1 MSERGEG
8 MGRQGHSAGEVA
20 RRLGVA
26 VTTLRTWHQRYGLGP
41 SEHVAHRH
49 RRYTPDDVA
58 RLEVMCRLTTEGVP
72 AHEAARIALAGLP
85 GEPAAARPAPVAD
98 PSARGLA
105 VAAVRLDM
113 PAMLTTIAGAVR
125 GRGVVHAWDHLL
137 CPVLVEVSRRQ
148 QPDGHMIEVEH
159 LLSRCILEVLWT
171 VPRPFGSAAAR
182 TLLACAAEEQH
193 TLPLEALAAALA
205 EQGCGS
211 RMLGARVPPLA
222 LADAVRRTGPAAVFV
237 WSQFAA
243 TGDPAQLAPVL
254 AVRPRPAL
262 IAAAGPGWTAPL
274 PDGVSRPADLTD
286 ALRLALPVA
295 ARPSR

>member
-1 MSERGEG
+1 MSGD
-8 MGRQGHSAGEVA
+8 GRSAGDVA
-20 RRLGVA
+20 RWLGVA

-85 GEPAAARPAPVAD
+85 GEPAAARLAPAAD
-98 PSARGLA
+98 PSARGLT

-113 PAMLTTIAGAVR
+113 PAMLSTIAAAVR
-125 GRGVVHAWDHLL
+125 GRGVVYAWDHLL
-137 CPVLVEVSRRQ
+137 CPVLVEVARRQ
-148 QPDGHMIEVEH
+148 EPAGHMIEVEH

-171 VPRPFGSAAAR
+171 VPRPFGAAAAR

-211 RMLGARVPPLA
+211 RMLGARVPPPA
-222 LADAVRRTGPAAVFV
+222 LADAIRRTGPAAVFI
-237 WSQFAA
+237 WSQFTP
-243 TGDPAQLAPVL
+243 TGDPAQLTPVL
-254 AVRPRPAL
+254 AARPRPAL
-262 IAAAGPGWTAPL
+262 IAAAGPGWATPL
-274 PDGVSRPADLTD
+274 PDGVSRPADLSD
-286 ALRLALPVA
+286 ALRLALPAA
-295 ARPSR
+295 ARRDR

>member
-1 MSERGEG
+1 MSES
-8 MGRQGHSAGEVA
+8 GRSVGDVA
-20 RRLGVA
+20 RWLGVA

-49 RRYTPDDVA
+49 RRYTTDDVA

-85 GEPAAARPAPVAD
+85 GEPAAARLAPVAD
-98 PSARGLA
+98 PSARGLT

-113 PAMLTTIAGAVR
+113 PAMLSTIASAVR
-125 GRGVVHAWDHLL
+125 GRGVVYAWDHLL
-137 CPVLVEVSRRQ
+137 CPVLVEVARRQ
-148 QPDGHMIEVEH
+148 QPDHHMIEVEH

-171 VPRPFGSAAAR
+171 VPRPFGAASAR
-182 TLLACAAEEQH
+182 TLLACSADEQH

-222 LADAVRRTGPAAVFV
+222 LADAVRRTGPSAVFV
-237 WSQFAA
+237 WSQFAQ
-243 TGDPAQLAPVL
+243 TGTPSQLEPVL

-262 IAAAGPGWTAPL
+262 IAAAGPGWGDPL
-274 PDGVSRPADLTD
+274 PAGVYRPADLTD
-286 ALRLALPVA
+286 ALRMALPVT
-295 ARPSR
+295 SRRDR